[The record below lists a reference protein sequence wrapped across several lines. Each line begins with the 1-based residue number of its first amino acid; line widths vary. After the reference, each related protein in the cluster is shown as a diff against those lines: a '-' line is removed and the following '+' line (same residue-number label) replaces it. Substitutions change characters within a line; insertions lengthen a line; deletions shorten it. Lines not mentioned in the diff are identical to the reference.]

1 MKNMIF
7 VRKKEMFVRK
17 NYDVL
22 ENNSLPGELLFH
34 VGWMA
39 VDVTLPGPPVVVVVT
54 LPRYHLTMLNVQVQG
69 HHHFRHRKIFLAHD
83 FHQHRPFNVAKIGVL
98 ATAPGRRQPKQIVVF
113 APLVQQFFLGDG
125 GFGVM
130 CVFVMSKFPMQQIEQ
145 SQSKHR
151 QNSFVMRKTAG
162 TITFF
167 QPGHDF
173 CFGAADKHMRFLLG
187 G

>member
-1 MKNMIF
+1 MFPEKNNVVMKNMIF
-7 VRKKEMFVRK
+7 CQEKEMFVRK

-98 ATAPGRRQPKQIVVF
+98 TTAPGRRQPKQIVVF

-125 GFGVM
+125 GKSSAPIVI
-130 CVFVMSKFPMQQIEQ
+130 CVFVISNIFQTDTIEQKSVKHLQNSTKFPSE
-145 SQSKHR
+145 
-151 QNSFVMRKTAG
+151 
-162 TITFF
+162 
-167 QPGHDF
+167 
-173 CFGAADKHMRFLLG
+173 
-187 G
+187 

>member
-1 MKNMIF
+1 
-7 VRKKEMFVRK
+7 MFVRK

-125 GFGVM
+125 GFGVIR
-130 CVFVMSKFPMQQIEQ
+130 VFVISNISNATDTIEQ
-145 SQSKHR
+145 SQSKVS
-151 QNSFVMRKTAG
+151 QNSTK
-162 TITFF
+162 
-167 QPGHDF
+167 
-173 CFGAADKHMRFLLG
+173 FLRNEKNSRNNYLLSTRPRLLFWCSR
-187 G
+187 